1 MRLTDY
7 TDYALRVLMHL
18 GSHPGQ
24 TITIR
29 EIATVHGIS
38 HNHLSKIV
46 YHLGQLGV
54 LTTLR
59 GRAGGIQ
66 LARPPEQIML
76 GDVIRLTEPD
86 FQMVECFSER
96 DNTCILA
103 GRCKLR
109 DLLAKATFAY
119 LERLDQVPLSALL
132 SPCSSIAKPH
142 ATAKRPART
151 VPRPARPV
159 SARADGTRT

>member
-18 GSHPGQ
+18 GSYPGK

-46 YHLGQLGV
+46 NHLGLLGI
-54 LTTLR
+54 LNTLR

-66 LARPPEQIML
+66 LALPPEQIML
-76 GDVIRLTEPD
+76 GAVIRLTEPD
-86 FQMVECFSER
+86 FKMVECFSER
-96 DNTCILA
+96 DNTCVLA
-103 GRCKLR
+103 GRCKLKR
-109 DLLAKATFAY
+109 LLADATGAY
-119 LERLDQVPLSALL
+119 LEKLDHVPLSALL
-132 SPCSSIAKPH
+132 SLSPLPGVPGLTPLYLTKCSHVLP
-142 ATAKRPART
+142 PA
-151 VPRPARPV
+151 
-159 SARADGTRT
+159 

>member
-18 GSHPGQ
+18 GTYPGK

-46 YHLGQLGV
+46 YHLGTLGV
-54 LTTLR
+54 LSTLR

-66 LARPPEQIML
+66 LARAPEQIML
-76 GDVIRLTEPD
+76 GTVIRMTEPD

-96 DNTCILA
+96 DSSCVLA
-103 GRCKLR
+103 GRCVLKR
-109 DLLAKATFAY
+109 LLTEATSAF
-119 LERLDQVPLSALL
+119 LDRLDRVPLSTLL
-132 SPCSSIAKPH
+132 AFPPGQGKLGCQPFTTTMDRTYVLPH
-142 ATAKRPART
+142 A
-151 VPRPARPV
+151 
-159 SARADGTRT
+159 

>member
-18 GSHPGQ
+18 GTHPGR

-29 EIATVHGIS
+29 EIATAHGIS

-46 YHLGQLGV
+46 YHLGLTGV

-66 LARPPEQIML
+66 LARPPGQIML
-76 GDVIRLTEPD
+76 GSVIRMTEPD

-96 DNTCILA
+96 DNSCVLA
-103 GRCKLR
+103 GRCKLKR
-109 DLLAKATFAY
+109 LLAEATCAY
-119 LERLDQVPLSALL
+119 LERLDHVPLSALL
-132 SPCSSIAKPH
+132 SVPDPH
-142 ATAKRPART
+142 AHVLPLA
-151 VPRPARPV
+151 
-159 SARADGTRT
+159 

>member
-18 GSHPGQ
+18 GTHPGQ

-29 EIATVHGIS
+29 EIANAHGIS

-46 YHLGQLGV
+46 YHLGQLGI

-59 GRAGGIQ
+59 GRAGGIR
-66 LARPPEQIML
+66 LARDPGQLML
-76 GDVIRLTEPD
+76 GAVIRATEPD
-86 FQMVECFSER
+86 FQMVECFSEQT
-96 DNTCILA
+96 NTCMLA

-109 DLLAKATFAY
+109 HLLAEATGAY
-119 LERLDQVPLSALL
+119 LERLDHVPLSALL
-132 SPCSSIAKPH
+132 SVPDGHPGCQPMNQINH
-142 ATAKRPART
+142 RTHVLHPA
-151 VPRPARPV
+151 
-159 SARADGTRT
+159 

>member
-18 GSHPGQ
+18 GSHPGK

-29 EIATVHGIS
+29 EIASVHGLS

-54 LTTLR
+54 LTNTR
-59 GRAGGIQ
+59 GRSGGIR

-76 GDVIRLTEPD
+76 GAVIRMTEPD

-96 DNTCILA
+96 DNTCVMT
-103 GRCKLR
+103 GRCKLKQ
-109 DLLAKATFAY
+109 LLAEATGAY

-132 SPCSSIAKPH
+132 SPCSSFDKPH
-142 ATAKRPART
+142 ATANRPSRS
-151 VPRPARPV
+151 VSRPARPLP
-159 SARADGTRT
+159 T